1 MEDMQ
6 SPTDQLLDEANDCD
20 LIGNLATDQRK
31 RATFRRMA
39 RELRGVAARLRA
51 DIAAR
56 DGLRR
61 RTAASSAVST
71 KPNSAGLPSASGLE

>member
-6 SPTDQLLDEANDCD
+6 TRLTKLLDDASDCD
-20 LIGNLATDQRK
+20 LISNLATDQHK

-39 RELRGVAARLRA
+39 RELREVAARLRS

-56 DGLRR
+56 DEDAPEDRCKQG
-61 RTAASSAVST
+61 
-71 KPNSAGLPSASGLE
+71 GFH